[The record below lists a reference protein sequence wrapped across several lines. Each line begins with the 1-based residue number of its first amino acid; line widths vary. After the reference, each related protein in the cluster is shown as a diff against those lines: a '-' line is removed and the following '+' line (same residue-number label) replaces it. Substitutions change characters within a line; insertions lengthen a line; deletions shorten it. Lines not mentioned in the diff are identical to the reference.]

1 MATRIEAMALP
12 GVSTRSAALRRRLR
26 QIGAVMAGA
35 GLVGLG
41 FSLLYLVNVVV
52 HPAAISAG
60 AALAIGLAAGLGAR
74 IWLRDAT
81 SGLRIA
87 SALAAAVLGQAFLGW
102 LTWGFAGVSFPA
114 AVRVDT
120 DWIGILRVVLGGLAA
135 VLGLGAW
142 TAPRVRMPQAESR
155 VPAVSAAASA
165 PAAAPREL
173 RWRRGI
179 ERLRK
184 AFTRTG
190 GAHVHLTGQVE
201 HRCPYCLEPVTARD
215 PRGEVTC
222 PVCHTRH
229 HADCWA
235 VTGVCQVPHHNV

>member
-1 MATRIEAMALP
+1 MATRIEAMVIP
-12 GVSTRSAALRRRLR
+12 SVSTRSADLRRRLR
-26 QIGAVMAGA
+26 QIGAVMLGA

-52 HPAAISAG
+52 HPAAISVG
-60 AALAIGLAAGLGAR
+60 AALAIGLASGLGAR
-74 IWLRDAT
+74 IWLRDAS
-81 SGLRIA
+81 SGLRVA

-102 LTWGFAGVSFPA
+102 LTWGFAGVYFSPA
-114 AVRVDT
+114 ARVDP
-120 DWIGILRVVLGGLAA
+120 DWIGILRVVMGGVAA

-142 TAPRVRMPQAESR
+142 TAPRLRLPQAESPVPPVR
-155 VPAVSAAASA
+155 PAVASP
-165 PAAAPREL
+165 PASPREL
-173 RWRRGI
+173 PWARGVERIRRALSGAA
-179 ERLRK
+179 R
-184 AFTRTG
+184 
-190 GAHVHLTGQVE
+190 AHVHLTGQVE
-201 HRCPYCLEPVTARD
+201 HRCPYCLEPVAARD

>member
-1 MATRIEAMALP
+1 ML
-12 GVSTRSAALRRRLR
+12 
-26 QIGAVMAGA
+26 GA
-35 GLVGLG
+35 GMVGLG

-60 AALAIGLAAGLGAR
+60 AALAIGLTAGLGAR
-74 IWLRDAT
+74 IWLGDAT
-81 SGLRIA
+81 PGLRIA
-87 SALAAAVLGQAFLGW
+87 SGLAAAVLGQAFLGW

-114 AVRVDT
+114 AARIDA

-142 TAPRVRMPQAESR
+142 TAPRPRLPQAESPAPV
-155 VPAVSAAASA
+155 VPAAGAV
-165 PAAAPREL
+165 PRAAPRQLPWTRGVERIRRAL
-173 RWRRGI
+173 WRSARP
-179 ERLRK
+179 
-184 AFTRTG
+184 
-190 GAHVHLTGQVE
+190 HVHLTGQVE

-235 VTGVCQVPHHNV
+235 VTGVCQVPHHNA

>member
-12 GVSTRSAALRRRLR
+12 DVTTRSADLRRLLR
-26 QIGAVMAGA
+26 QIGAVMLGA

-52 HPAAISAG
+52 HPGAISVG
-60 AALAIGLAAGLGAR
+60 AALAIGLASGLGAR

-81 SGLRIA
+81 SGLRVS

-114 AVRVDT
+114 AAQVSP
-120 DWIGILRVVLGGLAA
+120 DWIGVLRVVLGGVAA
-135 VLGLGAW
+135 ALSLGAW
-142 TAPRVRMPQAESR
+142 TAPRLRLPQAESPVPPVR
-155 VPAVSAAASA
+155 PAVASP
-165 PAAAPREL
+165 PASPREL
-173 RWRRGI
+173 PWARGVERIRRALSGAA
-179 ERLRK
+179 R
-184 AFTRTG
+184 
-190 GAHVHLTGQVE
+190 AHVHLTGQVE
-201 HRCPYCLEPVTARD
+201 HRCPYCLEPVAARD